1 MSSRPSGSPRSTS
14 SGAPASGAPAPNPIA
29 QRAAEVRAAMAR
41 ARDAAG
47 PAAAGAGPGAPA
59 PRIHNA
65 RAGRDYNPLQGGQ
78 RGFAELHFNLS
89 RNPTKATLL
98 NTISDFKEMPQ
109 ASFQSLAQTLER
121 RLAAGDDVR
130 DLVRLAKNQVY
141 MYLNPGERRA
151 VVEQRAF
158 GGRKKTRKGKSR
170 HRYTRRR

>member
-1 MSSRPSGSPRSTS
+1 MASRPTGITASSS
-14 SGAPASGAPAPNPIA
+14 SGAPASGDPGAAAAIR

-41 ARDAAG
+41 ARAAPAG
-47 PAAAGAGPGAPA
+47 PAAAGAPV
-59 PRIHNA
+59 RNA
-65 RAGRDYNPLQGGQ
+65 QAGRDYNPLQGGQ

-109 ASFQSLAQTLER
+109 MTFQSLAQTLER

-130 DLVRLAKNQVY
+130 DLITLAKNQVY

-170 HRYTRRR
+170 RRYTRRR